1 MYERWKARALLSHR
15 LNVFVVLPQS
25 EDILKDT
32 LKPFC
37 FASALCS
44 RSLPTYKKQKH
55 QSLGGRSSRRNCRFL
70 RHLMKY
76 E

>member
-1 MYERWKARALLSHR
+1 MYERWKVRALLSHP

-37 FASALCS
+37 FASALFS
-44 RSLPTYKKQKH
+44 RSLPTCKKNRPTNP
-55 QSLGGRSSRRNCRFL
+55 SAAGAAVGTVASCVTS
-70 RHLMKY
+70 
-76 E
+76 